1 MKVYFA
7 HGKESGPYGNKIK
20 KMMKISEK
28 LNCNTVSVDYRE
40 CETAD
45 ERVSKLLNLLKEEK
59 EEYILVGSSMGGYT
73 SLVASSDSNPKGVFL
88 LAPAL
93 YTDEYSD
100 IIGEYKIQ
108 EYKNVKNVNIIHG
121 YNDDI
126 IPFMYSLKYAKQ
138 SKSNLLLVDG
148 DHRLESSLEY
158 VLRFYE
164 SFLKNILDKNQN
176 K

>member
-1 MKVYFA
+1 MKIYFA

-20 KMMKISEK
+20 EMMKISQE
-28 LNCNTVSVDYRE
+28 LWCSPISIDYRD
-40 CETAD
+40 CKTAD

-73 SLVASSDSNPKGVFL
+73 SLVAAGNSNTKGVFL

-100 IIGEYKIQ
+100 IKGEYQIQ
-108 EYKNVKNVNIIHG
+108 EYKNIDNVNIVHG
-121 YNDDI
+121 YNDDV
-126 IPFMYSLKYAKQ
+126 IPFKYSLKYAEQ

-148 DHRLESSLEY
+148 DHRLESSLEE
-158 VLRFYE
+158 VLRYYE
-164 SFLKNILDKNQN
+164 SFLKKILGK